1 MKDLPEVAMGS
12 EIIPSNVESEE
23 SEPLKKSK
31 LLELQSEEKKDATV
45 SVTVLVKM
53 PIVCLCQK
61 QDKA

>member
-1 MKDLPEVAMGS
+1 MAMGS

-53 PIVCLCQK
+53 PIVYLCQK